1 MTFYYESLSNLIAYG
16 DLRTNVFHQFT
27 QVGNAII
34 FSLLLEQTLVCF
46 FFSLVFSI
54 LVHFFSR
61 LKLSSNALQNSR
73 LRNAYTSG
81 SMTALQQATNIRI

>member
-34 FSLLLEQTLVCF
+34 FSLLLEQTLVRF
-46 FFSLVFSI
+46 FFLSRFLNFSSLFLSFKI
-54 LVHFFSR
+54 EQQCFA
-61 LKLSSNALQNSR
+61 KLSITKRVHKRVYDCIA
-73 LRNAYTSG
+73 AG
-81 SMTALQQATNIRI
+81 HEH